1 MPGSICAPAKL
12 PAHPGERLADFFDTM
27 FKTITAISTLSA
39 SWTFSKVVSG
49 PAEPLNY
56 HGLSAVQIQNYIADA
71 FVCFTISL
79 FLTTLAASALA
90 FFRPQAVLYIGIDD
104 THQRRIVA
112 WWAALVSFV
121 LSGLTIA
128 AFVFL
133 VIVVAG
139 YTGTAGWIALGF
151 TGLMAVV
158 VLSVIVWQSP
168 IGSNPPLQADLGRS
182 PRR

>member
-1 MPGSICAPAKL
+1 M
-12 PAHPGERLADFFDTM
+12 
-27 FKTITAISTLSA
+27 
-39 SWTFSKVVSG
+39 
-49 PAEPLNY
+49 
-56 HGLSAVQIQNYIADA
+56 
-71 FVCFTISL
+71 
-79 FLTTLAASALA
+79 
-90 FFRPQAVLYIGIDD
+90 
-104 THQRRIVA
+104 
-112 WWAALVSFV
+112 SFV